1 MSHQKYFEH
10 EILSAPPQKLQLLL
24 IDAALRHGQRAKKC
38 WGDNNDEAA
47 RRAIEQMQ
55 AIVMQLLNG
64 LAADNSQPLVR
75 RVAAVYAFVVG
86 ELAKAHLQR
95 DQEALDGVVR
105 VLQIERET
113 WWKSAS
119 KWGHRQTPPPRPRIL
134 PKRPK
139 PPLHRHFLSMHKSTV
154 QAREL
159 ARQG

>member
-38 WGDNNDEAA
+38 WGDNNDMAA

-64 LAADNSQPLVR
+64 LAADNSHPLVR
-75 RVAAVYAFVVG
+75 RVAAVYAFVLG
-86 ELAKAHLQR
+86 ELAKSHLQR
-95 DQEALDGVVR
+95 DEEALDGVVR

-113 WWKSAS
+113 WWQVCQQLAASSNSAAAAPHFA
-119 KWGHRQTPPPRPRIL
+119 KTPEAATA
-134 PKRPK
+134 
-139 PPLHRHFLSMHKSTV
+139 STFSLD
-154 QAREL
+154 A
-159 ARQG
+159 

>member
-38 WGDNNDEAA
+38 WGENNDDAA

-55 AIVMQLLNG
+55 AIVMQLLKG

-95 DQEALDGVVR
+95 DEEALNGVIR
-105 VLQIERET
+105 VLQIDRET
-113 WWKSAS
+113 WWRVCQQMGASSNSAS
-119 KWGHRQTPPPRPRIL
+119 AAPHFAKTPEATTA
-134 PKRPK
+134 
-139 PPLHRHFLSMHKSTV
+139 STFSLD
-154 QAREL
+154 A
-159 ARQG
+159 

>member
-1 MSHQKYFEH
+1 MSHEKYLEH

-24 IDAALRHGQRAKKC
+24 IDAALRHGHRAKNS
-38 WGDNNDEAA
+38 WGDNNEEAA

-75 RVAAVYAFVVG
+75 RVAAVYAFLVR

-95 DQEALDGVVR
+95 DQESLDGVIR

-113 WWKSAS
+113 WWQVCQQMGTSSNSAS
-119 KWGHRQTPPPRPRIL
+119 AAPHFAKTPETATA
-134 PKRPK
+134 
-139 PPLHRHFLSMHKSTV
+139 STFSLD
-154 QAREL
+154 A
-159 ARQG
+159 

>member
-38 WGDNNDEAA
+38 WGENNDEAA

-55 AIVMQLLNG
+55 AIVMQILKG
-64 LAADNSQPLVR
+64 LAADSSQPLVR
-75 RVAAVYAFVVG
+75 RVAAGHAVVVG
-86 ELAKAHLQR
+86 ALDKQKLQR

-113 WWKSAS
+113 WWQVCQQLGASSNSAS
-119 KWGHRQTPPPRPRIL
+119 AAPHFAKTP
-134 PKRPK
+134 
-139 PPLHRHFLSMHKSTV
+139 
-154 QAREL
+154 QANTPYTFSL
-159 ARQG
+159 DA